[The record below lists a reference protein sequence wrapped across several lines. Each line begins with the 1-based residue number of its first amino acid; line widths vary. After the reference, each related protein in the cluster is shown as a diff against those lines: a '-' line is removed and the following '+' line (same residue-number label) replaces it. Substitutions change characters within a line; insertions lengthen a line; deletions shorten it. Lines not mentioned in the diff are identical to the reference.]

1 MTHDTITPAKTNGA
15 REPAQAAGP
24 ERVVRDRALERWCQR
39 FLRQL
44 DLLESEARHL
54 PPVNRQAALTRI
66 AALRTGFLAWEPR
79 SRP

>member
-1 MTHDTITPAKTNGA
+1 MTDSDTIAEPRRALEPTTIQGQPMTNL
-15 REPAQAAGP
+15 
-24 ERVVRDRALERWCQR
+24 ALERWHQR

-66 AALRTGFLAWEPR
+66 AALRASFLA
-79 SRP
+79 STSGGGRP

>member
-1 MTHDTITPAKTNGA
+1 MTG
-15 REPAQAAGP
+15 
-24 ERVVRDRALERWCQR
+24 RALERWRQR

-44 DLLESEARHL
+44 ELLESEARHL

-66 AALRTGFLAWEPR
+66 AALRASFTAWETR